1 MSKRITRTRP
11 TAPAATAVAYLR
23 VSTQEQSDSGLGLDA
38 QRRTIEAYA
47 AARGITIVDWFTDA
61 GVSGG
66 TAPSKRPAMHDA
78 LVALEDRRAS
88 TLLAAKLDRISRSL
102 ADAVDLDRAAAKAGW
117 TITTA
122 DQMVDT
128 TTPAGRAAM
137 NMLRVFSEFE
147 RDMISQRTREALAEK
162 RAQGVQLG
170 TPSKLSDET
179 IAYIC
184 RAAHCDGLSLRTIAA
199 NLEAAGVR
207 TSSGGERWAP
217 NAVRRVLDGKRGQ
230 AFTARL
236 IAGEVD
242 NTTGAFEPA

>member
-1 MSKRITRTRP
+1 MANMRVTRTRP
-11 TAPAATAVAYLR
+11 TAPSGTAVAYLR
-23 VSTQEQSDSGLGLDA
+23 VSTTEQSDSGLGLDA

-47 AARGITIVDWFTDA
+47 EARGLTIVEWFEDA

-66 TAPSKRPAMHDA
+66 TAPTKRPAMSDA
-78 LVALEDRRAS
+78 LDALANRQAE

-102 ADAVDLDRAAAKAGW
+102 ADAVDLDRIAARQGW
-117 TITTA
+117 RITTA

-170 TPSKLSDET
+170 TPSKLTDAVVER
-179 IAYIC
+179 IC
-184 RAAHCDGLSLRTIAA
+184 RAAYGGASLRSIGSS
-199 NLEAAGVR
+199 LEADGVQ
-207 TSSGGERWAP
+207 TSSGSTTWHA
-217 NAVRRVLDGKRGQ
+217 NAVRRVLDGRRGR
-230 AFTARL
+230 AITAHL
-236 IAGEVD
+236 EATD
-242 NTTGAFEPA
+242 PDHPAA